1 MSPST
6 CDAKPVF
13 WQRQPRLPAPVMRFL
28 KARVEEALADPA
40 QRAHLVWPMI
50 LGAPAQRERFPEGLP
65 EEHLLEEAG
74 RMLLSVGITDPR
86 LAWERAQ
93 KAFPDTADRGAN
105 GWVPHR
111 IWEPLSALVSLRT
124 GVTLLALLGEETG
137 RRRQLQAGVSLFNC
151 ALFHEAH
158 DALEMLWVEAQG
170 DLKRGLQGLI
180 MLTGGFHHQQHHN
193 APGMR
198 ALWGDAVRI
207 LEPHGSDLETP
218 WGCLR
223 FGPALDAA
231 QARLDWLEREGDT
244 VELEPLWDL
253 ARPEW
258 RLR

>member
-13 WQRQPRLPAPVMRFL
+13 WQRQPRLPAPIMRFL
-28 KARVEEALADPA
+28 KTRLEEALVNPA

-50 LGAPAQRERFPEGLP
+50 LGAPAQRERFPEGMP
-65 EEHLLEEAG
+65 EDHLLEEAG
-74 RMLLSVGITDPR
+74 RMLLSVGVDDPR
-86 LAWERAQ
+86 QAWELSQ
-93 KAFPDTADRGAN
+93 KTFPDTADRGPE

-111 IWEPLSALVSLRT
+111 IWEPLSALVSLRS
-124 GVTLLALLGEETG
+124 GVTLLALLGEAPG

-158 DALEMLWVEAQG
+158 DALEILWVEAQG

-198 ALWGDAVRI
+198 ALWGDAERI
-207 LEPHGSDLETP
+207 LEPYGGDLDTP
-218 WGCLR
+218 WGCLE
-223 FGPALDAA
+223 FGAALTAA
-231 QARLDWLEREGDT
+231 QARLAWLEREGET
-244 VELEPLWDL
+244 IELDPLWDM